1 MTRSLPLLL
10 QDVGPWVWGPI
21 GFIVLLVVLFI
32 WSRYKSAKAMAE
44 AKSLMPKPH
53 PTDGDAAPD
62 SSAGPEDEPE
72 TAAGDPGDAPGA
84 GG

>member
-62 SSAGPEDEPE
+62 SSAG
-72 TAAGDPGDAPGA
+72 DPGDAPGA